1 METESLSQKQK
12 IYEVLLQSVTDY
24 VIAINS
30 NYQIIMANDLFKN
43 EFGMHPNGLCY
54 KVWKNRND
62 RCEGCLVQESFQ
74 DGQVHWNEENVVMKD
89 GRIAQ
94 MLVKSTP
101 VKDDQGEVVYV
112 LEAATDITE
121 KKRLQEEL
129 KKVTGNLEEIIGKR
143 LNYLQKSEERYRT
156 IFERSRDALLLTDSN
171 GKIIEINQ
179 AGIEVLGYKSKEQL
193 LSLRWDEE
201 FFEEQEDLYKYQKT
215 VFRQGFVTEFETR
228 LSGRGKRIF
237 DALITSNVILDLIG
251 QITGY
256 VIIIR
261 DIKKRKKAQKQ
272 IESRNKRLAI
282 MNAISMTVSSS
293 LDLSEILTSTINEI
307 CELIEADSVRIYL
320 LDKKQN
326 ILNLVAHKGLSD
338 KFISKSH
345 VKNRK
350 VGAGFLGR
358 AVFPGETRVID
369 NLAAFEDPYAEFMIE
384 EGLHSTAYIPLVSK
398 GEPVGVMC
406 VSSHVFEFSAN
417 YLEALTGIGNQIGV
431 AVDNANLYESINRA
445 YQELMEAQEQ
455 VIRTEKLASLGKMA
469 ASIAHEINNPLAAVL
484 TYIRL
489 MMKLMA
495 RQSFTSERLEDIS
508 RYLTTIESEISRC
521 GDIVR
526 NLLAFS
532 RQSPIT
538 MQDHSIEEII
548 DKTMVLIAHDL
559 EMKNIRRVREIE
571 TGLPKA
577 CCDFKQ
583 IQQVL
588 LNIMGN
594 ASEAMAGGG
603 CLTVAAKPSVTSGFI
618 EIVVSDTG
626 QGIPEEDLRNIFEP
640 FFTTKEEGKGV
651 GLGLSVAYGIIARH
665 KGTIEVESKPGK
677 GSVFKVSLPIAR

>member
-1 METESLSQKQK
+1 MEKESLSQEQ
-12 IYEVLLQSVTDY
+12 IFYEVLLQGVTDY
-24 VIAINS
+24 VIAINR
-30 NYQIIMANDLFKN
+30 NYQIIMANDLFEK
-43 EFGMHPNGLCY
+43 EFGMHQNGYCY
-54 KVWKNRND
+54 NVWKNRNE

-74 DGQVHWNEENVVMKD
+74 DGQVHWNEENVVMRD

-129 KKVTGNLEEIIGKR
+129 QELAGRQEEIIGAR
-143 LNYLQKSEERYRT
+143 LNHLQKSEETYRT
-156 IFERSRDALLLTDSN
+156 IFERSRDALILTDSR

-179 AGIEVLGYKSKEQL
+179 AGIEMLGYKNKEQL
-193 LSLRWDEE
+193 VGLRWDKE
-201 FFEEQEDLYKYQKT
+201 FFGEQGDLDKYQKT
-215 VFRQGFVTEFETR
+215 VLKQGFVTNFETR
-228 LSGRGKRIF
+228 LSGRGRRIF
-237 DALITSNVILDLIG
+237 DALITSNVTLDLIG
-251 QITGY
+251 RITGY
-256 VIIIR
+256 VLIIR
-261 DIKKRKKAQKQ
+261 DISKRKKAQKQ
-272 IESRNKRLAI
+272 IERRNTRLA
-282 MNAISMTVSSS
+282 MLYAISTTVSSS
-293 LDLSEILTSTINEI
+293 LDLSEILKSTIDKI
-307 CELIEADSVRIYL
+307 CELLEADSVRIYL

-326 ILNLVAHKGLSD
+326 KLSLVAHKGLSD
-338 KFISKSH
+338 EFISRNH
-345 VKNRK
+345 VQQRK

-358 AVFPGETRVID
+358 AVFPGVARVVD
-369 NLAAFEDPYAEFMIE
+369 NLAEFEEPYAEYMIK

-431 AVDNANLYESINRA
+431 AVDNANLYESINTA
-445 YQELMEAQEQ
+445 YQELKEAQEQ
-455 VIRTEKLASLGKMA
+455 VVRTEKLASLGKLA

-489 MMKLMA
+489 MMKLVDKN
-495 RQSFTSERLEDIS
+495 RFKPERLEDIS
-508 RYLTTIESEISRC
+508 RYLTTMESEIARC
-521 GDIVR
+521 GEIVM
-526 NLLAFS
+526 NLLTFS
-532 RQSPIT
+532 RQSRIH

-548 DKTMVLIAHDL
+548 EKTMVLIAHDL
-559 EMKNIRRVREIE
+559 GMKNIRSIREIE
-571 TGLPKA
+571 PGLPKV

-594 ASEAMAGGG
+594 ASEAMDEGGD
-603 CLTVAAKPSVTSGFI
+603 LTVAAKPSANSGFVDV
-618 EIVVSDTG
+618 VVSDTG
-626 QGIPEEDLRNIFEP
+626 QGIPKEDLKNIFEP

-651 GLGLSVAYGIIARH
+651 GLGLSVAYGIVARH

-677 GSVFKVSLPIAR
+677 GAIFKVSLPIAQ

>member
-1 METESLSQKQK
+1 MEKESLSQEQ
-12 IYEVLLQSVTDY
+12 IFYEVLLQGVTDY
-24 VIAINS
+24 VIAINR
-30 NYQIIMANDLFKN
+30 NYQIIMANDLFEK
-43 EFGMHPNGLCY
+43 EFGMHQNGYCY
-54 KVWKNRND
+54 NVWKNRNE

-74 DGQVHWNEENVVMKD
+74 DGEVHWNEENVVMRD

-129 KKVTGNLEEIIGKR
+129 QELAGRQEEIIGAR
-143 LNYLQKSEERYRT
+143 LNHLQKSEETYRT
-156 IFERSRDALLLTDSN
+156 IFERSRDALVLTDSR

-179 AGIEVLGYKSKEQL
+179 AGIEMLGYKSKEQL
-193 LSLRWDEE
+193 VGLRWDKE
-201 FFEEQEDLYKYQKT
+201 FFGEQEDLDKYQKT
-215 VFRQGFVTEFETR
+215 VLKQGFVTNFETR
-228 LSGRGKRIF
+228 LSGRGRRVF
-237 DALITSNVILDLIG
+237 DALITSNVTLDLIG
-251 QITGY
+251 RITGY
-256 VIIIR
+256 VVIIR
-261 DIKKRKKAQKQ
+261 DISKRRKAQKQ
-272 IESRNKRLAI
+272 IERRNIRLA
-282 MNAISMTVSSS
+282 MLYAISTTVSSS
-293 LDLSEILTSTINEI
+293 LDLSEILKSTIDKI
-307 CELIEADSVRIYL
+307 CELLEADSVRIYL

-326 ILNLVAHKGLSD
+326 MLNLAAHKGLSD
-338 KFISKSH
+338 EFISKNH
-345 VKNRK
+345 VQQRK

-358 AVFPGETRVID
+358 AVFPGEARVVD
-369 NLAAFEDPYAEFMIE
+369 NLAEFEEPYAEYMIK

-406 VSSHVFEFSAN
+406 VSSHVFEFSVN

-431 AVDNANLYESINRA
+431 SVDNANLYESINTA
-445 YQELMEAQEQ
+445 YQELKEAQEQ
-455 VIRTEKLASLGKMA
+455 VVRTEKLASLGKLA

-489 MMKLMA
+489 MMKLMD
-495 RQSFTSERLEDIS
+495 RNRFKPERLEDIS
-508 RYLTTIESEISRC
+508 RYLTTMESEIARC
-521 GDIVR
+521 GEIVM

-532 RQSPIT
+532 RQSRIH

-548 DKTMVLIAHDL
+548 EKTMVLIAHDL
-559 EMKNIRRVREIE
+559 GMKNIRSIREIE
-571 TGLPKA
+571 PGLPKV

-594 ASEAMAGGG
+594 ASEAMDEGGD
-603 CLTVAAKPSVTSGFI
+603 LTVAAKPSANSGFVDV
-618 EIVVSDTG
+618 VVSDTG
-626 QGIPEEDLRNIFEP
+626 QGIPEEDLKNIFEP

-651 GLGLSVAYGIIARH
+651 GLGLSVAYGIVARH

-677 GSVFKVSLPIAR
+677 GAVFKVSLPIAQ